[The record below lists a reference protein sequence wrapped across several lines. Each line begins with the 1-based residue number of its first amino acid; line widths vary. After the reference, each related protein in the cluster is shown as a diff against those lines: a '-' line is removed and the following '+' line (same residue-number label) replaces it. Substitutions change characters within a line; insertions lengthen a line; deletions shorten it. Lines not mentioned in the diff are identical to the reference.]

1 MDHYTACLSVPG
13 IVLIAMR
20 ENMVILPQNGW
31 AEEWMN
37 EWMNKWMNEKMIEQN
52 DRMKEYKFV
61 KNSVLLFVPI
71 FFFHIA
77 FMGGQ

>member
-13 IVLIAMR
+13 IVLIAMK

-37 EWMNKWMNEKMIEQN
+37 EWMNIWMKKWYNEMIEW
-52 DRMKEYKFV
+52 
-61 KNSVLLFVPI
+61 KNINLLRIVFLLFVPI
-71 FFFHIA
+71 FYFHIA